1 MVFYSYIGIVVQ
13 HITIII
19 ATVLASSSI
28 IIRIELLLSTISIT
42 KKATLGLGYGQEL
55 NSIILISKGSESIP
69 VPSYYKHPV
78 CNKIYPSKASDDDY
92 SYLRLHLFVITK

>member
-13 HITIII
+13 HITTII

-42 KKATLGLGYGQEL
+42 KKATLGLG
-55 NSIILISKGSESIP
+55 
-69 VPSYYKHPV
+69 
-78 CNKIYPSKASDDDY
+78 
-92 SYLRLHLFVITK
+92 